1 MLQKDTRCIKSR
13 GMKTF
18 EQDEDFQLFSF
29 VEIYIF
35 FSFITALRKQQKI
48 LACFPED
55 KLSTIYLD
63 LQIQK
68 VFPPRLLMHFFLNVL
83 LEHQWM
89 FEPFLFVFES
99 INCPQCEKMDLKII
113 QSLLERVQICK
124 NAGKLQNL
132 QNVED
137 LSEEQCSVQL
147 FRTNKGLMNNQHKT
161 KEQSWII
168 QVTSHSIKNQG
179 FPNFWR
185 ELFE

>member
-1 MLQKDTRCIKSR
+1 
-13 GMKTF
+13 
-18 EQDEDFQLFSF
+18 
-29 VEIYIF
+29 
-35 FSFITALRKQQKI
+35 
-48 LACFPED
+48 
-55 KLSTIYLD
+55 
-63 LQIQK
+63 
-68 VFPPRLLMHFFLNVL
+68 
-83 LEHQWM
+83 M
-89 FEPFLFVFES
+89 FEPFLIVVFES

-137 LSEEQCSVQL
+137 CLKNSSVQL

-179 FPNFWR
+179 FPNF
-185 ELFE
+185 

>member
-1 MLQKDTRCIKSR
+1 MACKRLGTPCRICENVNNFNKIREIIQNACY
-13 GMKTF
+13 F
-18 EQDEDFQLFSF
+18 LFST
-29 VEIYIF
+29 VLNA
-35 FSFITALRKQQKI
+35 S
-48 LACFPED
+48 CF
-55 KLSTIYLD
+55 
-63 LQIQK
+63 
-68 VFPPRLLMHFFLNVL
+68 L

-89 FEPFLFVFES
+89 FEPFLIVVFES

-185 ELFE
+185 GLFE

>member
-1 MLQKDTRCIKSR
+1 MCSS
-13 GMKTF
+13 GASVNVWTF
-18 EQDEDFQLFSF
+18 LI
-29 VEIYIF
+29 V
-35 FSFITALRKQQKI
+35 
-48 LACFPED
+48 
-55 KLSTIYLD
+55 
-63 LQIQK
+63 
-68 VFPPRLLMHFFLNVL
+68 
-83 LEHQWM
+83 
-89 FEPFLFVFES
+89 VFES
-99 INCPQCEKMDLKII
+99 LNCPQCEKMDLKII

-185 ELFE
+185 GFENSIFLSKCKFFSGVLIKIHGMSLLFNYLSRYKIPSCRWQKWFTAIKRASQEKMWD